1 MHISIAECCT
11 HPPKKFW
18 TCCAV
23 KIDNLKCVMKREDGE
38 MRMMM
43 TTWPMSTLP
52 SCSSAILAK
61 TNWAGSWIEV
71 TSGGVEVRA
80 AVKASSD

>member
-1 MHISIAECCT
+1 
-11 HPPKKFW
+11 
-18 TCCAV
+18 
-23 KIDNLKCVMKREDGE
+23 MKREDGE
-38 MRMMM
+38 RTMM

-52 SCSSAILAK
+52 SCSIAILAK

-80 AVKASSD
+80 AVKASRD